1 MNGIKSNKP
10 AGQHWNILLDSV
22 VKMITYKIIT
32 INHAIYVNLFS
43 SSIWYYLT
51 VSMDVVLNANN
62 KDEEL

>member
-1 MNGIKSNKP
+1 MNGIKSNKL
-10 AGQHWNILLDSV
+10 AGQHWNRLLDSV